1 MTTIAPNY
9 GFHWRRQSVFVAL
22 VDGALSMKPATAR
35 AQAT

>member
-1 MTTIAPNY
+1 MTIIAPND
-9 GFHWRRQSVFVAL
+9 GIRWPRQSVFVAL